1 MAGLH
6 TQDRKS
12 PNKWDDSP
20 QHAAIGEGTGSLEKA
35 LDVLDLVGAAA
46 HGLGRAAITERLG
59 IPRTTSYRLL
69 ATLVARGLL
78 RRDPLRKVYRLG
90 FRCFEMARQAYPA
103 PDLVAACVGEM
114 RTLRDLTGETCYLA
128 VLDGLDVLSLERC
141 DGAHSHRSSADLGQR
156 KPAYCTSQGKSILSA
171 LAPSVRDALIR
182 EMVLKP
188 LTPLTITDRKRLQA
202 ELKICGARGYAIDD
216 EEILLGVRCVGAPVV
231 DGRGQVRGAISI
243 AGPAYRMTRA
253 RLELLGPEVAEAAAR
268 AGAQLPLA
276 SQQQDDTAVRPL
288 DGPWSFH
295 GAHLL
300 WNSQYQR
307 LVWADTLAPSVRAW
321 EDGHNKLVINLDAP
335 IVGIVTCGDELCIA
349 HGQGALALSAD
360 GTSRPLANWPKKG
373 LQAVCN
379 GEDGVLWAAM
389 TTIDGGSVVGQLRDD
404 GQMAVQWRSKEQLQ
418 CLRWRREDQSLYA
431 TAPESGA
438 ILRMQEGTRV
448 VRRLAS
454 VLKGSG
460 QVSGLA
466 FDARDGVW
474 TCLNNGWSVVRF
486 SMDGVLDRVIGLPVP
501 CPTDLAF
508 GGPAGDRLYV
518 TTARHSVPL
527 DALGN
532 APLSGRLFEL
542 TI

>member
-1 MAGLH
+1 MASPR
-6 TQDRKS
+6 TQGNVS
-12 PNKWDDSP
+12 PNTWDVS
-20 QHAAIGEGTGSLEKA
+20 QHHASVGEGTGSLEKA

-46 HGLGRAAITERLG
+46 QGLGQADIAEQLG
-59 IPRTTSYRLL
+59 MPRTTSYRLL

-78 RRDPLRKVYRLG
+78 RRDPLRKVYQLG
-90 FRCFEMARQAYPA
+90 FRCFEMARQADPA

-128 VLDGLDVLSLERC
+128 VLDGLDVLLLERC
-141 DGAHSHRSSADLGQR
+141 DGAHSHRSSAELGQR

-171 LAPSVRDALIR
+171 LAPSVRDALVR
-182 EMVLKP
+182 EMALKP

-231 DGRGQVRGAISI
+231 DGQGQVRGAISI

-268 AGAQLPLA
+268 AGAQLPLTN
-276 SQQQDDTAVRPL
+276 QQQDDTAVRPI

-295 GAHLL
+295 AAHPL
-300 WNSQYQR
+300 WSAQHQR
-307 LVWADTLAPSVRAW
+307 LVWADTLAPSVRVW
-321 EDGHNKLVINLDAP
+321 EGGRNKVLIDLDAP
-335 IVGIVTCGDELCIA
+335 VVGIAACGDDLYIA
-349 HGQGALALSAD
+349 HEHGALVLGPD
-360 GTSRPLANWPKKG
+360 GEPRPLAHWPDKG
-373 LQAVCN
+373 VQALCQ
-379 GEDGVLWAAM
+379 GEDGVVWVAM
-389 TTIDGGSVVGQLRDD
+389 ATVDGGSVVGPMQDD
-404 GQMAVQWRSKEQLQ
+404 GRVAVMWRSKEPLQ
-418 CLRWRREDQSLYA
+418 CLRWRQDDRSLYA

-438 ILRMQEGTRV
+438 ILRMQEGTRS

-460 QVSGLA
+460 QVNGLA
-466 FDARDGVW
+466 FDGSGGVW
-474 TCLNNGWSVVRF
+474 TCLHHGWSVVRF
-486 SMDGVLDRVIGLPVP
+486 SMDGALDRVVGLPVP
-501 CPTDLAF
+501 CPTDLTF

-518 TTARHSVPL
+518 TTARHPVPL
-527 DALGN
+527 DALAN

-542 TI
+542 TV